1 MAKEQAHLAAGRFKA
16 GPGETG
22 GSERREGMHEEEIRD
37 GEELRG
43 ACSQE
48 ETVVRDREE
57 RARALAPMSCS
68 WGWFVE
74 RWSKKLVDDDLGTEA
89 SAKTVGEMPRRRGGS
104 CERRRR
110 LAVVSVKGALPADRL
125 CVVRAQERTH
135 VIAGPSLG
143 WRAIPATAIAP
154 SWNAVER
161 RKGW

>member
-1 MAKEQAHLAAGRFKA
+1 MQ
-16 GPGETG
+16 
-22 GSERREGMHEEEIRD
+22 EEEIRD

-48 ETVVRDREE
+48 ETGVRDREE

-74 RWSKKLVDDDLGTEA
+74 RSSKRLVDDDLGTEA

-110 LAVVSVKGALPADRL
+110 LAVVSVEGALQGTWL
-125 CVVRAQERTH
+125 CVVRAQQRTS
-135 VIAGPSLG
+135 VNAGPSLG
-143 WRAIPATAIAP
+143 RPRHPCDGDRAIL
-154 SWNAVER
+154 ER
-161 RKGW
+161 RRTA